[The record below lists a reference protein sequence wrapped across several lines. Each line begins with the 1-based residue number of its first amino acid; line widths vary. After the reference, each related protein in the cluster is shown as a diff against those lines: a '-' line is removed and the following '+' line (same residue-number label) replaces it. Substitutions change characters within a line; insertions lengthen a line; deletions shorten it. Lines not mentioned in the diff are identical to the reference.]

1 MKYVKEYLCDSRTPS
16 DEELLECISIVE
28 QENCIVRLIWFFP
41 YHGWNKLYIKKGMT
55 FEECKEKLPKV
66 YGV

>member
-1 MKYVKEYLCDSRTPS
+1 MKYIKEYLCDSKHPS

-28 QENCIVRLIWFFP
+28 QENCAVKLLWFFP
-41 YHGWNKLYIKKGMT
+41 YHGWNSLYIQKGMT